1 MRPRIPLEA
10 RTEQRYL
17 RSRQNLRVRK
27 VRRARDL
34 VRMLWIAASNAVLVA
49 ALVQGARGTLRA
61 LETSPEFALTRIE
74 VLGNERV
81 PGERVEAALAPWL
94 GRSVLALDLGSAE
107 ADVESDAWVFDAAL
121 RRVLPR
127 TLRVTV
133 RERVP
138 AALALVDGRVLLVDA
153 TGHPIAPLGDGVID
167 SLPVL
172 TGLDGRDPA
181 RLAALL
187 ERGVAALH
195 AIEQAAPA
203 LARTV
208 SELDLSAS
216 DRVAL
221 RTVDGGPWILLDPER
236 VERNLSAFLDLRG
249 EIERLA
255 GPASY
260 VDLRW
265 RDRIALMPA
274 TQPSTGEDG

>member
-1 MRPRIPLEA
+1 MRPRIPLDA
-10 RTEQRYL
+10 GPEQRYL
-17 RSRQNLRVRK
+17 RSRQNRRVRK
-27 VRRARDL
+27 VRRARGL
-34 VRMLWIAASNAVLVA
+34 ARALWIATSSAVLVA
-49 ALVQGARGTLRA
+49 ALVEGGMGTLRA
-61 LETSPEFALTRIE
+61 LETSTEFALARIE

-81 PGERVEAALAPWL
+81 TRARIEAALAPWV
-94 GRSVLALDLGSAE
+94 GRSMLALDLGSVE
-107 ADVESDAWVFDAAL
+107 ADVERDAWVLDAAV

-138 AALALVDGRVLLVDA
+138 TALALVDGRVLLVDA
-153 TGHPIAPLGDGVID
+153 MGHPIGPIGDGFVD

-172 TGLDGRDPA
+172 TGLDGRDPS

-187 ERGVAALH
+187 RRGVEALRG
-195 AIEQAAPA
+195 IEQAAPP
-203 LARTV
+203 LACAV
-208 SELDLSAS
+208 SELDLSVP

-221 RTVDGGPWILLDPER
+221 RTIDGGPWILLDPER
-236 VERNLSAFLDLRG
+236 VERNLSAFLNLRG